1 MGHGLWKWEG
11 VESRRMRL
19 MSRARPLTSPPPPPL
34 VPSPLGR
41 FVPQLTNPGDT
52 QQRFT
57 AILRPKIQP
66 LTFLRTIF

>member
-1 MGHGLWKWEG
+1 MGHWLWKWEG

-19 MSRARPLTSPPPPPL
+19 MSRAQPPTSTSRPL

-66 LTFLRTIF
+66 LTFLGTIF

>member
-1 MGHGLWKWEG
+1 MGHGLWN
-11 VESRRMRL
+11 
-19 MSRARPLTSPPPPPL
+19 
-34 VPSPLGR
+34 LGR